1 MSVRRIL
8 FLVLPAL
15 WFAVLASATAVVYER
30 YEARVLFAHL
40 EKLNAQRDALD
51 TELGRLELEQ
61 STWSSNALVEKA
73 ASAKLHMLMPPP
85 ADVRIVRP

>member
-1 MSVRRIL
+1 MNARRIL
-8 FLVLPAL
+8 AILLPAF

-30 YEARVLFAHL
+30 YEARVLFARL

-61 STWSSNALVEKA
+61 STWSSNGFVEKMA
-73 ASAKLHMLMPPP
+73 GAKLRMSIPQP

>member
-1 MSVRRIL
+1 MNVRRIL
-8 FLVLPAL
+8 AVLLPAL

-30 YEARVLFAHL
+30 YEARVLFARL
-40 EKLNAQRDALD
+40 EKLNTQRDALD

-61 STWSSNALVEKA
+61 STWSSNALVEKT
-73 ASAKLHMLMPPP
+73 ASAKLHMVMPPP